1 MKKFKK
7 IIAVVAICLLAA
19 QAVAT
24 VAPAAD
30 SEVTMMARAKS
41 DLERIQI
48 II

>member
-7 IIAVVAICLLAA
+7 FIAVVAICLLAA

-41 DLERIQI
+41 DIDRKPI

>member
-7 IIAVVAICLLAA
+7 FIAVVAICLLAA

-41 DLERIQI
+41 DIKEKPFI
-48 II
+48 I

>member
-7 IIAVVAICLLAA
+7 FIAVVAICLLAA

-41 DLERIQI
+41 DFDQKPVI
-48 II
+48 I